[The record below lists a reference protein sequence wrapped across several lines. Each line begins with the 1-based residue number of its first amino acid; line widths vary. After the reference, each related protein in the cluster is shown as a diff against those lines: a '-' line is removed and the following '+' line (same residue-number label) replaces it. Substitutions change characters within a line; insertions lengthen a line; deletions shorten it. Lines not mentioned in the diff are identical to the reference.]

1 MTIDER
7 LEALTHNLELHA
19 GFQADAEK
27 RQADAEKR
35 QADAEK
41 RHADAEKRHAERQA
55 DAEKRQDDADKRQ
68 ADADKRQAD
77 ADNRHAEA
85 EKRHDEAIARIDRR
99 LDRAIRLSVL
109 DARRQRNR
117 NLEFDEK
124 MTQLAAAQLVTEEKL
139 QGLIDALRRSGNGTH

>member
-35 QADAEK
+35 QADA
-41 RHADAEKRHAERQA
+41 
-55 DAEKRQDDADKRQ
+55 
-68 ADADKRQAD
+68 
-77 ADNRHAEA
+77 N
-85 EKRHDEAIARIDRR
+85 KRHDDAIARIDRR

-117 NLEFDEK
+117 NIEFDEK
-124 MTQLAAAQLVTEEKL
+124 MTQLAAAQVVTEEKL
-139 QGLIDALRRSGNGTH
+139 QGLIDALRRGGNGN

>member
-7 LEALTHNLELHA
+7 LEALTHNLDLHA
-19 GFQADAEK
+19 SFQADAEK
-27 RQADAEKR
+27 RQADADKR
-35 QADAEK
+35 Q
-41 RHADAEKRHAERQA
+41 ADAEKRHAERQA
-55 DAEKRQDDADKRQ
+55 DAEKRQ

-77 ADNRHAEA
+77 AEKRHAEA
-85 EKRHDEAIARIDRR
+85 EKRHDDAIARIDWR